1 MSKYLSFLFI
11 IVFFEFVFVVNSYGR
26 NGKGLE
32 AIELYRKMPD
42 HLRNEVSHI
51 CVLNACS
58 HAGLLDEARAIFNE
72 INVKNEHITTIMVCL
87 FIC

>member
-1 MSKYLSFLFI
+1 
-11 IVFFEFVFVVNSYGR
+11 
-26 NGKGLE
+26 
-32 AIELYRKMPD
+32 MPH
-42 HLRNEVSHI
+42 HLRDEVSHI